1 MDMSVSTSLAAFT
14 SKMNLMS
21 ISNQLT
27 IDDLEKMKFC
37 VQGYIPQWKLQNITK
52 PFELFSLMMENDLL
66 SPTNVNRLAKLL
78 ESAGRLDLLHLVQHT
93 EAEGKLK

>member
-1 MDMSVSTSLAAFT
+1 
-14 SKMNLMS
+14 MS

-27 IDDLEKMKFC
+27 MEDLAKMKFF
-37 VQGYIPQWKLQNITK
+37 VQGDIPKGDLQYTTK
-52 PFELFSLMMENDLL
+52 PYELFSLMMENDLL

-78 ESAGRLDLLHLVQHT
+78 ESAGRLDLLPLIQHT

>member
-1 MDMSVSTSLAAFT
+1 
-14 SKMNLMS
+14 MNLMS

-37 VQGYIPQWKLQNITK
+37 FQGYVPKGKLQFITK
-52 PFELFSLMMENDLL
+52 PYELLSLMMENGML
-66 SPTNVNRLAKLL
+66 SPSNVNRLAKLL
-78 ESAGRLDLLHLVQHT
+78 ESAERLDLLPLVQET

>member
-1 MDMSVSTSLAAFT
+1 MDMSLPTSFAAF
-14 SKMNLMS
+14 KMNLMS

-37 VQGYIPQWKLQNITK
+37 VQDYIPKWKLQNITK

-66 SPTNVNRLAKLL
+66 SPTNVDLLAKLL
-78 ESAGRLDLLHLVQHT
+78 ESAGRLDLLPLVQHT